1 MNTPLALA
9 LNNVDLLKHA
19 LYKDYQFPEEINTI
33 NRTQERILMTV
44 KYSHNLT
51 MVTIARAIGLEKG
64 PFSQSVDKLE
74 ELELLCRHRSET
86 DKRNI
91 HLRLTT
97 KGEVLTAIIENSMEK
112 HFESSMSKL
121 TAEQKNAFLQALET
135 LKQIASIINKK

>member
-19 LYKDYQFPEEINTI
+19 LFKDYQFPVEINNI

-51 MVTIARAIGLEKG
+51 MVTIARAIGIEKG

-74 ELELLCRHRSET
+74 EMELLYRHRSET

-91 HLRLTT
+91 HLILTE
-97 KGEVLTAIIENSMEK
+97 KGKALTAVIEKSMEK
-112 HFESSMSKL
+112 HFEISMNKL
-121 TAEQKNAFLQALET
+121 DAQQKNDFFKALET
-135 LKQIASIINKK
+135 LKQIAETISKK

>member
-19 LYKDYQFPEEINTI
+19 LYKDYQFPKEINTI

-44 KYSHNLT
+44 KYSQALT
-51 MVTIARAIGLEKG
+51 MVTIARAIGMEKG

-74 ELELLCRHRSET
+74 ELDLVYRNRSQT

-91 HLRLTT
+91 HLKLTDKGEELTT
-97 KGEVLTAIIENSMEK
+97 IIEKSMEQ
-112 HFESSMSKL
+112 HFEISMKKL
-121 TAEQKNAFLQALET
+121 DPIQKIEFFKALET
-135 LKQIASIINKK
+135 LGRIANTINKK